1 MFAHGTKIREIH
13 HGNWSGMAI
22 HTSITAGYR
31 KREKKM
37 VKSKYVFSKVVTF
50 LETFPQSS
58 AVRYGEKNQKNLIL
72 AFDTN
77 NNYKFL
83 LNNIILTYYEYFL
96 FDYCSWNFCPNM
108 CNCIRCALRM

>member
-1 MFAHGTKIREIH
+1 MGIGVEWPFIPVSQ
-13 HGNWSGMAI
+13 WAI
-22 HTSITAGYR
+22 
-31 KREKKM
+31 KKEKKM
-37 VKSKYVFSKVVTF
+37 VKSKYVFSKVVFSCVIAKKLVTF

-58 AVRYGEKNQKNLIL
+58 AVRYGEKNQKKLIL

>member
-1 MFAHGTKIREIH
+1 MGIGVEWPFIPVSQ
-13 HGNWSGMAI
+13 WAI
-22 HTSITAGYR
+22 E
-31 KREKKM
+31 KEKKM

-58 AVRYGEKNQKNLIL
+58 AVRYGVKNQKKLIL